1 MKVQETL
8 LLMLYG
14 SLKENLNAFRVN
26 NVVEGSIYNQ
36 KLADQIP
43 KLGWKSINRPDTSF
57 RSLDKNSELPVL
69 TSALS
74 RVNTALW
81 EMELFFSAGGALKLV
96 MLFAQAVFIL

>member
-1 MKVQETL
+1 MKVQEIL

-43 KLGWKSINRPDTSF
+43 KLGWKSVNSPETSF
-57 RSLDKNSELPVL
+57 RSGLEQWASGADIRPVL
-69 TSALS
+69 
-74 RVNTALW
+74 RYHCIVGNGVV
-81 EMELFFSAGGALKLV
+81 FFCWRGPET
-96 MLFAQAVFIL
+96 